1 MYISE
6 DQGLKTI
13 GISIEVKVR
22 DILLGLGVISLLAV
36 SFIAGIRM

>member
-6 DQGLKTI
+6 DEGLRTI

-22 DILLGLGVISLLAV
+22 DILIGLGVISLLAV
-36 SFIAGIRM
+36 SFIAGFWM

>member
-6 DQGLKTI
+6 DEGLRTI

-22 DILLGLGVISLLAV
+22 DILIGLGVISLLAV
-36 SFIAGIRM
+36 AFIAGIRM